1 MKTRF
6 GIGLGI
12 LVAGLTAGICFFGVA
27 CGGDDDDDTTGTGT
41 GTGSGSGSGTG
52 TGTGTGVNCT
62 QVCSDVYT
70 CGKSGTPQLCPGF
83 IDQCISEAA
92 WTNGG
97 PDRRCSCRPSQPQRL
112 FRHGYRAQ
120 GRRCGLPSCLR
131 RHRVWH
137 GRRWW
142 GWRHSVASQ
151 FASLATDIRI
161 VRGRHVRLRSYVF
174 LCLDFVEHRVTQR
187 C

>member
-92 WTNGG
+92 WTNGAG
-97 PDRRCSCRPSQPQRL
+97 GGGGGGGC
-112 FRHGYRAQ
+112 
-120 GRRCGLPSCLR
+120 
-131 RHRVWH
+131 
-137 GRRWW
+137 
-142 GWRHSVASQ
+142 
-151 FASLATDIRI
+151 LATCAGPTGAVLAGLVNPSDCSATVTALKGADADFQAACEGI
-161 VRGRHVRLRSYVF
+161 VCGMGAGGGGGG
-174 LCLDFVEHRVTQR
+174 TP
-187 C
+187 